1 MRHSPLEI
9 WQHQALA
16 WGCAV
21 VVAILSLHQPMDLVT
36 ATSAILTWGLESL
49 DVSVRL
55 QLPSVTPLVIRHS
68 LGLVP
73 LEALLLSVVLPRQ
86 NRAAVAR
93 SCGQPWLEREWCAH
107 VLN

>member
-1 MRHSPLEI
+1 MQHSPLEI

-36 ATSAILTWGLESL
+36 ATSAILTWGPKSL
-49 DVSVRL
+49 DVSARL
-55 QLPSVTPLVIRHS
+55 QLPSVKPLVIRHS
-68 LGLVP
+68 PGPVP
-73 LEALLLSVVLPRQ
+73 LEALLLSAAYPRQ
-86 NRAAVAR
+86 DRAAVAR
-93 SCGQPWLEREWCAH
+93 GRGQPRLEREWCAH

>member
-1 MRHSPLEI
+1 MQHSPLEI

-21 VVAILSLHQPMDLVT
+21 VVAILSLHQPKDPVT
-36 ATSAILTWGLESL
+36 ATSVILTWKLEGR

-68 LGLVP
+68 PGLVP
-73 LEALLLSVVLPRQ
+73 LEALLLSVVFPRQ
-86 NRAAVAR
+86 DRAAVAR
-93 SCGQPWLEREWCAH
+93 DCGQPWLEREWCAH